1 MYLIKEITMKR
12 NILIYVL
19 FSVFFLFVS
28 STIVYALDAET
39 LPGKWHSEK
48 KNAVFTDLDLKAD
61 GTGHF
66 VNYAGK
72 ASEGK
77 WTLDGNYLKF
87 ESGGEKSGGTAKME
101 GETLKIQYVADYN
114 RVK

>member
-1 MYLIKEITMKR
+1 MKR
-12 NILIYVL
+12 NALVYVL
-19 FSVFFLFVS
+19 FSLFFLFVS
-28 STIVYALDAET
+28 TTIVYALDAEI

-48 KNAVFTDLDLKAD
+48 EKGVFRELNLKAD

-87 ESGGEKSGGTAKME
+87 EAGGEKSGGIAAIE
-101 GETLKIQYVADYN
+101 GETLKIQWVADYV

>member
-1 MYLIKEITMKR
+1 MYLIKEIMMKR
-12 NILIYVL
+12 SALIYVL

-28 STIVYALDAET
+28 STIVYALDTET
-39 LPGKWHSEK
+39 LPGKWHTEK
-48 KNAVFTDLDLKAD
+48 KKAVFVSLDLKVD

-87 ESGGEKSGGTAKME
+87 ESGGEKSGGIAAME
-101 GETLKIQYVADYN
+101 GETLKIQWVADYD

>member
-1 MYLIKEITMKR
+1 MKIKVLTCTFFSA
-12 NILIYVL
+12 ILLLL
-19 FSVFFLFVS
+19 FSA
-28 STIVYALDAET
+28 IAYALDADT
-39 LPGKWHSEK
+39 LVGKWHAEK
-48 KNAVFTDLDLKAD
+48 EKAVFVDLDLNAD

-72 ASEGK
+72 PSDGK

-87 ESGGEKSGGTAKME
+87 ESGGEKSGGMAEMD
-101 GETLKIQYVADYN
+101 GETLKVTYVGNYN